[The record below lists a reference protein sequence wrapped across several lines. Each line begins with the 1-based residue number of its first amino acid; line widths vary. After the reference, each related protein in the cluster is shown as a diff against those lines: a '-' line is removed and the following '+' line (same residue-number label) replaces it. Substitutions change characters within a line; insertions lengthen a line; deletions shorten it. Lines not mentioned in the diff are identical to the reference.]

1 MPELPSM
8 KYECLT
14 YDEALPPSLCLV
26 LQKGVDG
33 S

>member
-1 MPELPSM
+1 MPELPNM

-14 YDEALPPSLCLV
+14 HGEALPPSLCLV
-26 LQKGVDG
+26 LQKAVNG

>member
-14 YDEALPPSLCLV
+14 YGETLPPSLCPV
-26 LQKGVDG
+26 LQKAMDE